1 MVIAFALYNTENDA
15 YFVLYD
21 TLFMGWF
28 LNVIFCFHKY
38 DAEKRKKSA
47 PCGAPVSKLNSV
59 VYG

>member
-38 DAEKRKKSA
+38 DTEKRKKKA
-47 PCGAPVSKLNSV
+47 PHAERLFSS
-59 VYG
+59 